1 VKTGQESSLSNSTAT
16 ILIVDHEAV
25 NLDAIC
31 AHLQQDD
38 YQLVR
43 SGNGHEAWSMLE
55 SDPELFDVIILDRSL
70 PDLNGMQLLNNIRQ
84 HDSMEHLPVVMQ
96 TATDQHREV
105 AEGLNAG
112 AYYYLTRPYDGETLK
127 TIVRSAV
134 HGRMHEKT
142 LLESLRAG
150 RRIFDLMSFGRF
162 RIRNL
167 QEAKLVALQVAHLCP
182 DPARV
187 VAGISELLLNA
198 LEHGNLKLGYREKGR
213 LMRNGEWQR
222 EVQRRLDA
230 SDTRSCYIELEFDV
244 TAERVLI
251 RIRDQGDGFDWL
263 PYLDFDPQRA
273 FDPHGRG
280 IALAR
285 LTSFDA
291 VEYLGTGN
299 EVVATVNKRF
309 DG

>member
-1 VKTGQESSLSNSTAT
+1 LNYSDAT
-16 ILIVDHEAV
+16 ILIVDDEAV
-25 NLDAIC
+25 NLDAIST
-31 AHLQQDD
+31 HLKQDN

-43 SGNGHEAWSMLE
+43 AADGNEAWSLLE
-55 SDPELFDVIILDRSL
+55 ADPELFDAIILDRGLS
-70 PDLNGMQLLNNIRQ
+70 DLNEIRLLDNIRR
-84 HDSMEHLPVVMQ
+84 HDSLEHLPVVMQ
-96 TATDQHREV
+96 TAANQDPQV
-105 AEGLNAG
+105 FEGPRAG

-127 TIVRSAV
+127 TVVRSAV
-134 HGRMHEKT
+134 HGRLHEKT

-150 RRIFDLMSFGRF
+150 RRIFELMSFGRF

-167 QEAKLVALQVAHLCP
+167 QEANLVALQVAHLCP

-187 VAGISELLLNA
+187 VTGISELLLNA
-198 LEHGNLKLGYREKGR
+198 LEHGNLKIGYHEKSR

-230 SDTRSCYIELEFDV
+230 CDTRSCYIELEFDV

-263 PYLDFDPQRA
+263 PYLDFDPKRA

-285 LTSFDA
+285 LTSFDELQY
-291 VEYLGTGN
+291 VGRGN
-299 EVVATVNKRF
+299 EVIATVIKRL

>member
-1 VKTGQESSLSNSTAT
+1 MNDSNAT
-16 ILIVDHEAV
+16 ILIVDDEAV
-25 NLDAIC
+25 NLDTIC

-38 YQLVR
+38 YRLLRAADGSQ
-43 SGNGHEAWSMLE
+43 AWSMLQAE
-55 SDPELFDVIILDRSL
+55 PEMFDVIILDRSL
-70 PDLNGMQLLNNIRQ
+70 PDRNEVHLLDNIRQ
-84 HDSMEHLPVVMQ
+84 HDSLENLPVVVQ
-96 TATDQHREV
+96 TAANENQQV
-105 AEGLNAG
+105 FEGPGAG

-134 HGRMHEKT
+134 NGRLHEKS

-150 RRIFDLMSFGRF
+150 RRIFELMSFGRF

-167 QEAKLVALQVAHLCP
+167 QEANLVALQVAHLCP
-182 DPARV
+182 DPTRV
-187 VAGISELLLNA
+187 VTGISELLVNA
-198 LEHGNLKLGYREKGR
+198 LEHGNLKIGYDEKSR

-222 EVQRRLDA
+222 EVQRRLDDA
-230 SDTRSCYIELEFDV
+230 DPRAYIELEFDV
-244 TAERVLI
+244 SAERVLI

-263 PYLDFDPQRA
+263 PYLDFDPVRA

-291 VEYLGTGN
+291 LDYQGNGN
-299 EVVATVNKRF
+299 EVVATVNKRL

>member
-1 VKTGQESSLSNSTAT
+1 MNNSNAT
-16 ILIVDHEAV
+16 ILIVDDEAV

-31 AHLQQDD
+31 AHLQQDN
-38 YQLVR
+38 YHLVR
-43 SGNGHEAWSMLE
+43 AGNGHEAWSMLE
-55 SDPELFDVIILDRSL
+55 SDPELFDVIIVDRSL
-70 PDLNGMQLLNNIRQ
+70 PDVSGMQLLNNIRQ

-96 TATDQHREV
+96 TAVNEDREIF
-105 AEGLNAG
+105 EGLRAG

-134 HGRMHEKT
+134 HGRLHEKT

-167 QEAKLVALQVAHLCP
+167 QEANLVALQVAHLCP
-182 DPARV
+182 DPPRV
-187 VAGISELLLNA
+187 VTGISELLLNA
-198 LEHGNLKLGYREKGR
+198 LEHGNLKIGYQEKSR
-213 LMRNGEWQR
+213 LMRNGEWQS

-230 SDTRSCYIELEFDV
+230 SDSRACYIDLEFDV
-244 TAERVLI
+244 SAERVLI
-251 RIRDQGDGFDWL
+251 RILDQGDGFDWL
-263 PYLDFDPQRA
+263 PYLDFDPRRA
-273 FDPHGRG
+273 FDSHGRG

-291 VEYLGTGN
+291 LEYIGTGN
-299 EVVATVNKRF
+299 EVVATVNKRL